1 MVSLVVSLVVSGT
14 EVVGAIMT
22 TVVGGGWVG
31 EVGGGGV
38 EVAEDDVAGG
48 VMVGVVG
55 AEGEVEGVG
64 VVGGGGEEVQGTVV
78 ASVDIME
85 GVAVVTTVVT
95 PVATVV

>member
-1 MVSLVVSLVVSGT
+1 MVSLVVSGT
-14 EVVGAIMT
+14 EVVGAVMT
-22 TVVGGGWVG
+22 AVVGGGWEG

-38 EVAEDDVAGG
+38 EVAGDDVAGG

-55 AEGEVEGVG
+55 AGGKVEEVG
-64 VVGGGGEEVQGTVV
+64 VVGGGGEELEGTVV
-78 ASVDIME
+78 ASVDTME